1 MDKTGLNGSN
11 STSIPRGLDLR
22 SKAPRAVKNSLW
34 VDKTNNLFGLGCNNF
49 QIFYPAREK
58 LRAKVSGMNSR
69 RVGSPA
75 PSKEGRKVEVDK
87 WLESTGTGGRTR
99 PLQVTTVVVVVD
111 ALLPPSHIGDSFSQD
126 VLKESYK
133 TKGNVALESMPSSK

>member
-1 MDKTGLNGSN
+1 
-11 STSIPRGLDLR
+11 
-22 SKAPRAVKNSLW
+22 
-34 VDKTNNLFGLGCNNF
+34 
-49 QIFYPAREK
+49 
-58 LRAKVSGMNSR
+58 MNSR